1 MLTVLLEQIK
11 DAMGNDHG
19 RPKDVV
25 GETRQAFTSAG
36 DTTFDVCFEN
46 ALVSRRKFDL
56 RLHAMSSIFPQC

>member
-1 MLTVLLEQIK
+1 MLTGILEQIK

-36 DTTFDVCFEN
+36 DTTFDVCFDN
-46 ALVSRRKFDL
+46 TLVSRRKFD
-56 RLHAMSSIFPQC
+56 RRVHAMSSIFFWC

>member
-1 MLTVLLEQIK
+1 
-11 DAMGNDHG
+11 MGNDHG

-46 ALVSRRKFDL
+46 TLVSRRTFSLPCPYARSFNSAK
-56 RLHAMSSIFPQC
+56 IC

>member
-1 MLTVLLEQIK
+1 MLTGILEQIK
-11 DAMGNDHG
+11 DSMGNDHG

-46 ALVSRRKFDL
+46 TLVSRRMFDL
-56 RLHAMSSIFPQC
+56 RLHAMSPILR